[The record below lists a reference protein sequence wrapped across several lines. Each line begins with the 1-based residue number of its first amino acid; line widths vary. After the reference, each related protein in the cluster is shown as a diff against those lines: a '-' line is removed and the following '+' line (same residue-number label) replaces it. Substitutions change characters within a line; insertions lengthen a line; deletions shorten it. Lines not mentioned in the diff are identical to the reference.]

1 LRVFASWRLCVGVSL
16 TQLRC
21 GNAALGNPVF
31 SVVPNIITSTL
42 LAVESTGAFRAI
54 EYDLPETPVEWTVCL
69 GALALLLIFGVR
81 IYLRDTPELNRFWRY
96 SLLLLRLS
104 VLVGLIVIALNPQER
119 TQKLAY
125 RPSQVAVLVD
135 RSLSMKFPESQPDPE
150 DPAGGAAPSGDA
162 RSRSD
167 AVAELLGQSG
177 LLEELRRNHSVS
189 VYSFD
194 SSLNGPHVVL
204 RSQDPR
210 AMVKGATA
218 QTEAPAGGTSDG
230 EQKPDWVQIAD
241 PIGLETRLGES
252 LLELIRSTSGNSL
265 SGIVVI
271 TDGASNS
278 GIDAGKAI
286 EAAREL
292 KARVVTVG
300 VGSTRQPVN
309 IQIAS
314 IQAPSDVHVGDA
326 FEISAFVQAQG
337 LSGQNAVVELLG
349 RPEDSE
355 ADAGSLGTTEIVLAD
370 DGIPVRV
377 SFEQLENVA
386 GAWEYFVRVRPD
398 QKIVELSEGDNERR
412 KSITVVD
419 RKTRVLVIAGGPMR
433 DYRFVRNM
441 LYRHSAIQTDVWL
454 QTADA
459 AGAVS
464 QEANKVLTSFPES
477 KEALFDYDVIVGF
490 DPDWGRLNPEQID
503 LVREWVFAQAGGLV
517 VIAGDVYSSSV
528 ASDAKLAKIREL
540 YPVVLNRFAGDGG
553 GSRNQ
558 TQSWPFE
565 FTREGREAGFLQVTE
580 EQVSSAEV
588 WKEFQGVYS
597 AYPTSGAKAG
607 ATVYAYFSDP
617 RTQTASGLPVLLA
630 SQYYG
635 AGRVIYLGSPE
646 MWRMRAID
654 EVYYDRFWTKSIRE
668 AGQARLKRG
677 NNRGTLLLERNQ
689 FVLGQTVRVRAQ
701 LTDPQFDP
709 LVAESILAEVFD
721 PNGRPMIPPVRM
733 QRDTSRAGQF
743 VGSFRVSSPGVWRID
758 IPIPQAGDELSE
770 KIDVVLP
777 NLETDNARQNAQLLR
792 LIAEDTGGAYFP
804 LAEAA
809 AEVPQR
815 LPNRGEEFQID
826 QQLKTLWDR
835 EWLMWLLIGLL
846 SVEWLTRK
854 LLKLA

>member
-1 LRVFASWRLCVGVSL
+1 VTLFLSQSA
-16 TQLRC
+16 
-21 GNAALGNPVF
+21 
-31 SVVPNIITSTL
+31 L

-54 EYDLPETPVEWTVCL
+54 EYDLPESPVEWMVCL
-69 GALALLLIFGVR
+69 GVVSLLLILGVR
-81 IYLRDTPELNRFWRY
+81 VYLRDTAELNRFWRY
-96 SLLLLRLS
+96 FLLLLRLS
-104 VLVGLIVIALNPQER
+104 VLAGLVAVALNPQER

-125 RPSQVAVLVD
+125 RPSQVAVLID
-135 RSLSMKFPESQPDPE
+135 RSLSMKFPENQVGPNDSAEESE
-150 DPAGGAAPSGDA
+150 DASTADE
-162 RSRSD
+162 SRTRAD
-167 AVAELLGQSG
+167 AVAELLGKSG
-177 LLEELRRNHSVS
+177 MLEELRKNHAVS

-194 SSLNGPHVVL
+194 FALNGPHAAL
-204 RSQDPR
+204 RSQDAR
-210 AMVKGATA
+210 AVVKSAATS
-218 QTEAPAGGTSDG
+218 AGGDATSL
-230 EQKPDWVQIAD
+230 EETVDWNQIVD
-241 PIGLETRLGES
+241 PVGLETRLGES
-252 LLELIRSTSGNSL
+252 LLELIRSISGNSL

-278 GIDAGKAI
+278 GIDPDKAV
-286 EAAREL
+286 EAAKEL
-292 KARVVTVG
+292 KARLITVG

-314 IQAPSDVHVGDA
+314 VQAPSDVHVGDA

-337 LSGQNAVVELLG
+337 LAGQNAIVELLG
-349 RPEDSE
+349 RPENSE
-355 ADAGSLGTTEIVLAD
+355 GDASKLGTKEIVLAD
-370 DGIPVRV
+370 DGLPVRV

-386 GAWEYFVRVRPD
+386 GVWEYFVRVRSD

-412 KSITVVD
+412 KSISVVD

-433 DYRFVRNM
+433 DYQFVRNM

-464 QEANKVLTSFPES
+464 QEANKILTSFPES
-477 KEALFDYDVIVGF
+477 KEELFDYDVIVGF
-490 DPDWGRLNPEQID
+490 DPDWNRLSPEQVN
-503 LVREWVFAQAGGLV
+503 LVSEWVFAQAGGLV
-517 VIAGDVYSSSV
+517 VVAGDVYSASV
-528 ASDAKLAKIREL
+528 ASDARLEKIREL
-540 YPVVLNRFAGDGG
+540 YPVVLNRFVTDSAA
-553 GSRNQ
+553 SRAVI
-558 TQSWPFE
+558 QSWPFE
-565 FTREGREAGFLQVTE
+565 FTREGREAGFLQITD

-617 RTQTASGLPVLLA
+617 RTQSASGLPVLLA

-646 MWRMRAID
+646 MWRMRSID

-701 LTDPQFDP
+701 LTDPQFNP
-709 LVAESILAEVFD
+709 LVADSVLAEIFD
-721 PNGRPMIPPVRM
+721 PDGRPMFPPVRL
-733 QRDTSRAGQF
+733 QRDSNRAGQF

-758 IPIPQAGDELSE
+758 IPIPQSGDQLSE
-770 KIDVVLP
+770 KIDVILP

-792 LIAEDTGGAYFP
+792 LIAEDTGGTYFP
-804 LAEAA
+804 LDEAA
-809 AEVPQR
+809 AEVPKR
-815 LPNRGEEFQID
+815 LPDRGEEFQID

-835 EWLMWLLIGLL
+835 EWLMYLLIGLL

>member
-1 LRVFASWRLCVGVSL
+1 MTLFLSQSA
-16 TQLRC
+16 
-21 GNAALGNPVF
+21 
-31 SVVPNIITSTL
+31 L

-54 EYDLPETPVEWTVCL
+54 EYDLPESPVEWMVCL
-69 GALALLLIFGVR
+69 GVVSLLLILGVR
-81 IYLRDTPELNRFWRY
+81 VYLRDTAELNRFWRY
-96 SLLLLRLS
+96 FLLLLRLS
-104 VLVGLIVIALNPQER
+104 VLAGLVAVALNPQER

-125 RPSQVAVLVD
+125 RPSQVAVLID
-135 RSLSMKFPESQPDPE
+135 RSLSMKFPENQVGPNDSAEESE
-150 DPAGGAAPSGDA
+150 DASTADE
-162 RSRSD
+162 SRTRAD
-167 AVAELLGQSG
+167 AVAELLGKSG
-177 LLEELRRNHSVS
+177 MLEELRKNHAVS

-194 SSLNGPHVVL
+194 FALNGPHAAL
-204 RSQDPR
+204 RSQDAR
-210 AMVKGATA
+210 AVVKSAATS
-218 QTEAPAGGTSDG
+218 AGGDATSL
-230 EQKPDWVQIAD
+230 EETVDWNQIVD
-241 PIGLETRLGES
+241 PVGLETRLGES
-252 LLELIRSTSGNSL
+252 LLELIRSISGNSL

-278 GIDAGKAI
+278 GIDPDKAV
-286 EAAREL
+286 EAAKEL
-292 KARVVTVG
+292 KARLITVG

-314 IQAPSDVHVGDA
+314 VQAPSDVHVGDA

-337 LSGQNAVVELLG
+337 LAGQNAIVELLG
-349 RPEDSE
+349 RPENSE
-355 ADAGSLGTTEIVLAD
+355 GDASKLGTKEIVLAD
-370 DGIPVRV
+370 DGLPVRV

-386 GAWEYFVRVRPD
+386 GVWEYFVRVRSD

-412 KSITVVD
+412 KSISVVD

-433 DYRFVRNM
+433 DYQFVRNM

-464 QEANKVLTSFPES
+464 QEANKILTSFPES
-477 KEALFDYDVIVGF
+477 KEELFDYDVIVGF
-490 DPDWGRLNPEQID
+490 DPDWNRLSPEQVN
-503 LVREWVFAQAGGLV
+503 LVSEWVFAQAGGLV
-517 VIAGDVYSSSV
+517 VVAGDVYSASV
-528 ASDAKLAKIREL
+528 ASDARLEKIREL
-540 YPVVLNRFAGDGG
+540 YPVVLNRFVTDSAA
-553 GSRNQ
+553 SRAVI
-558 TQSWPFE
+558 QSWPFE
-565 FTREGREAGFLQVTE
+565 FTREGREAGFLQITD

-617 RTQTASGLPVLLA
+617 RTQSASGLPVLLA

-646 MWRMRAID
+646 MWRMRSID

-701 LTDPQFDP
+701 LTDPQFNP
-709 LVAESILAEVFD
+709 LVADSVLAEIFD
-721 PNGRPMIPPVRM
+721 PDGRPMFPPVRL
-733 QRDTSRAGQF
+733 QRDSNRAGQF

-758 IPIPQAGDELSE
+758 IPIPQSGDQLSE
-770 KIDVVLP
+770 KIDVILP

-792 LIAEDTGGAYFP
+792 LIAEDTGGTYFP
-804 LAEAA
+804 LDEAA
-809 AEVPQR
+809 AEVPKR
-815 LPNRGEEFQID
+815 LPDRGEEFQID

-835 EWLMWLLIGLL
+835 EWLMYLLIGLL

>member
-1 LRVFASWRLCVGVSL
+1 MDP
-16 TQLRC
+16 
-21 GNAALGNPVF
+21 ALSHLAV
-31 SVVPNIITSTL
+31 

-54 EYDLPETPVEWTVCL
+54 EFDLPETPLEWSVCL
-69 GALALLLIFGVR
+69 GGLALLLVFGVR
-81 IYLRDTPELNRFWRY
+81 IYLRDTSELNRFWRCF
-96 SLLLLRLS
+96 LLLLRLS
-104 VLVGLIVIALNPQER
+104 VLTGLILIALNPQER
-119 TQKLAY
+119 TQKMAY
-125 RPSQVAVLVD
+125 RPSQVAVLID
-135 RSLSMKFPESQPDPE
+135 RSLSMQFPQSQPMP
-150 DPAGGAAPSGDA
+150 GDSTGNNA
-162 RSRSD
+162 DGLPNADAQSRSE
-167 AVAELLGQSG
+167 AVADLLENSA
-177 LLEELRRNHSVS
+177 LLEELKKNHSVS

-210 AMVKGATA
+210 ARAQAGAVQSPT
-218 QTEAPAGGTSDG
+218 TVG
-230 EQKPDWVQIAD
+230 EKSTGVADADWNQIVD

-252 LLELIRSTSGNSL
+252 LLELIRSVSGNSL
-265 SGIVVI
+265 SGIVVV

-278 GIDAGKAI
+278 GIDPGKAI
-286 EAAREL
+286 EAAKES
-292 KARVVTVG
+292 KARIVTIG

-309 IQIAS
+309 LQIAS

-326 FEISAFVQAQG
+326 FEISAFIQSQG
-337 LSGQNAVVELLG
+337 LAGQNAIVELLG
-349 RPEDSE
+349 RPEESE
-355 ADAGSLGTTEIVLAD
+355 GEATTLGTKEIVLAD

-398 QKIVELSEGDNERR
+398 QKIVELSEADNERR
-412 KSITVVD
+412 KSISVVD

-464 QEANKVLTSFPES
+464 QEANKVLTSFPDT

-490 DPDWGRLNPEQID
+490 DPDWSRLDGEQLD
-503 LVREWVFAQAGGLV
+503 LVSEWVFSQAGGLV
-517 VIAGDVYSSSV
+517 VVAGDVHTVGV
-528 ASDAKLAKIREL
+528 AGDAKLEKIREL
-540 YPVVLNRFAGDGG
+540 YPVVLNRFVSDNDGP
-553 GSRNQ
+553 R
-558 TQSWPFE
+558 TVIQSWPFE
-565 FTREGREAGFLQVTE
+565 FTREGREAGFLQVTD
-580 EQVSSAEV
+580 EQVTSAEV
-588 WKEFQGVYS
+588 WEEFPGVYS
-597 AYPTSGAKAG
+597 AYPTTGAKAG

-617 RTQTASGLPVLLA
+617 RTQSASGLPILLA

-646 MWRMRAID
+646 MWRLRSND

-689 FVLGQTVRVRAQ
+689 YVLGQTVRLRAQ
-701 LTDPQFDP
+701 LTDPQFEP
-709 LVAESILAEVFD
+709 LITDAIGAEIFD
-721 PNGRPMIPPVRM
+721 PGGRPMIPPLQM
-733 QRDTSRAGQF
+733 QRDTSRVGQY
-743 VGSFRVSSPGVWRID
+743 VGSFRVSSPGVWRIAV
-758 IPIPQAGDELSE
+758 PIPQSRDELSE

-792 LIAEDTGGAYFP
+792 LMAEDTGGAYFSIS
-804 LAEAA
+804 EAA
-809 AEVPQR
+809 TEVPKR
-815 LPNRGEEFQID
+815 LPNMGEEFQID

-835 EWLMWLLIGLL
+835 EWLMLLLIGLL
-846 SVEWLTRK
+846 SIEWLTRK

>member
-1 LRVFASWRLCVGVSL
+1 VTLTL
-16 TQLRC
+16 TQS
-21 GNAALGNPVF
+21 A
-31 SVVPNIITSTL
+31 L

-54 EYDLPETPVEWTVCL
+54 EYDLPETPVEWMVCL
-69 GALALLLIFGVR
+69 GVLSLLLIFGVR
-81 IYLRDTPELNRFWRY
+81 LYLRDTAELSRFWRY
-96 SLLLLRLS
+96 FLMLLRIS
-104 VLVGLIVIALNPQER
+104 VLAGLVVIALNPQER

-125 RPSQVAVLVD
+125 RPSQVAVVID
-135 RSLSMKFPESQPDPE
+135 RSLSMKFPETQAGPD
-150 DPAGGAAPSGDA
+150 DPSATDS
-162 RSRSD
+162 RSRSE

-177 LLEELRRNHSVS
+177 LIEELRKNHAVS

-194 SSLNGPHVVL
+194 SALNGPHVAL
-204 RSQDPR
+204 RSKDPR
-210 AMVKGATA
+210 AAVKSAIDQA
-218 QTEAPAGGTSDG
+218 SPDG
-230 EQKPDWVQIAD
+230 EASDSEENVDWNQIVD

-252 LLELIRSTSGNSL
+252 LLELIRSTSGNTL
-265 SGIVVI
+265 SGIVVA

-278 GIDAGKAI
+278 GIDPGKAI
-286 EAAREL
+286 EAAKEL
-292 KARVVTVG
+292 KARLVTVG

-337 LSGQNAVVELLG
+337 LAGQNAKVELLG

-355 ADAGSLGTTEIVLAD
+355 GDANTLGSKDIVLAD

-386 GAWEYFVRVRPD
+386 GAWEYFVRVRSD

-412 KSITVVD
+412 KSISVVD

-433 DYRFVRNM
+433 DYQFVRNM

-464 QEANKVLTSFPES
+464 QEANKILTSFPAS
-477 KEALFDYDVIVGF
+477 KEELFDYDVIVGF
-490 DPDWGRLNPEQID
+490 DPDWNRLSPEQIN
-503 LVREWVFAQAGGLV
+503 LVSEWVFSQAGGLV
-517 VIAGDVYSSSV
+517 AIAGDVYSSSV
-528 ASDAKLAKIREL
+528 ASDAKLEKIREL
-540 YPVVLNRFAGDGG
+540 YPVVLNRFVSDIG
-553 GSRNQ
+553 GSRAVI
-558 TQSWPFE
+558 QSWPFE
-565 FTREGREAGFLQVTE
+565 FTREGREAGFLQITE

-617 RTQTASGLPVLLA
+617 RTQSASGLPVLLA

-635 AGRVIYLGSPE
+635 SGRVIYLGSPE

-709 LVAESILAEVFD
+709 LESESVLAEVFD
-721 PNGRPMIPPVRM
+721 PDGRPMIPPVRM
-733 QRDTSRAGQF
+733 QRDSNRSGQF

-758 IPIPQAGDELSE
+758 VPIPQSGDQLSE

-804 LAEAA
+804 LSEAA
-809 AEVPQR
+809 TEVPKR

-835 EWLMWLLIGLL
+835 EWLMFLLIGLL
-846 SVEWLTRK
+846 SIEWLTRK

>member
-1 LRVFASWRLCVGVSL
+1 M
-16 TQLRC
+16 
-21 GNAALGNPVF
+21 ALLLSQF
-31 SVVPNIITSTL
+31 TL

-54 EYDLPETPVEWTVCL
+54 EYDLPETPVEWMVCL
-69 GALALLLIFGVR
+69 GVFSLLLILGVR
-81 IYLRDTPELNRFWRY
+81 VYLRDTAELNRFWRY
-96 SLLLLRLS
+96 FLLLLRLS
-104 VLVGLIVIALNPQER
+104 VLAGLVAVALNPQER

-135 RSLSMKFPESQPDPE
+135 RSLSMKFPENQV
-150 DPAGGAAPSGDA
+150 GPSDSAVESGSASSTADA
-162 RSRSD
+162 RSRAD
-167 AVAELLGQSG
+167 AVAELLGKSG
-177 LLEELRRNHSVS
+177 MLEELRKNHAVS
-189 VYSFD
+189 IYSFD
-194 SSLNGPHVVL
+194 SALNGPHAAL

-210 AMVKGATA
+210 AIVKSAS
-218 QTEAPAGGTSDG
+218 APSAGGESTSVK
-230 EQKPDWVQIAD
+230 ETIDWGQIVE

-252 LLELIRSTSGNSL
+252 LLELIRSISGNSL
-265 SGIVVI
+265 SGIVVV

-278 GIDAGKAI
+278 GIDPGKAI
-286 EAAREL
+286 EAAKEL
-292 KARVVTVG
+292 KARLIAVG

-314 IQAPSDVHVGDA
+314 VQAPSDVHVGDA

-337 LSGQNAVVELLG
+337 LAGQNAIVELLG
-349 RPEDSE
+349 RPEESE
-355 ADAGSLGTTEIVLAD
+355 ADASKLGTKEIILAD
-370 DGIPVRV
+370 DGLPVRV

-386 GAWEYFVRVRPD
+386 GTWEYFIRVRSD
-398 QKIVELSEGDNERR
+398 QKIIELSEGDNERR
-412 KSITVVD
+412 KSISVVD
-419 RKTRVLVIAGGPMR
+419 RKTRVLVVAGGPMR
-433 DYRFVRNM
+433 DYQFVRNM

-464 QEANKVLTSFPES
+464 QEANKILTSFPES
-477 KEALFDYDVIVGF
+477 KEELFDYDVIVGF
-490 DPDWGRLNPEQID
+490 DPDWNRLSPEQIN
-503 LVREWVFAQAGGLV
+503 LVSEWVFAQAGGLV
-517 VIAGDVYSSSV
+517 VVAGDVYSASV
-528 ASDAKLAKIREL
+528 ASDAKLEKIREL
-540 YPVVLNRFAGDGG
+540 YPIVLNRFVSDSG
-553 GSRNQ
+553 GSR
-558 TQSWPFE
+558 TVIQSWPFE
-565 FTREGREAGFLQVTE
+565 FTREGREAGFLQITD

-617 RTQTASGLPVLLA
+617 RTQSASGLPVLLA

-646 MWRMRAID
+646 MWRMRSID

-677 NNRGTLLLERNQ
+677 NNRGALLLERNQ

-709 LVAESILAEVFD
+709 LVAESVLAEIFD
-721 PNGRPMIPPVRM
+721 PNGRPMIPPVRL
-733 QRDTSRAGQF
+733 QRDSNRTGQF

-758 IPIPQAGDELSE
+758 VPIPQSGDQLSE

-804 LAEAA
+804 LSEAA
-809 AEVPQR
+809 TEVPKR

-835 EWLMWLLIGLL
+835 QWLMYLLIGLL

>member
-1 LRVFASWRLCVGVSL
+1 MTLFHSQSA
-16 TQLRC
+16 
-21 GNAALGNPVF
+21 
-31 SVVPNIITSTL
+31 L

-54 EYDLPETPVEWTVCL
+54 EYDLPESPGEWMVCL
-69 GALALLLIFGVR
+69 GVASLLLILGVR
-81 IYLRDTPELNRFWRY
+81 VYLRDTAELNRFWRY
-96 SLLLLRLS
+96 FLLLLRLS
-104 VLVGLIVIALNPQER
+104 VLAGLVAVALNPQER

-125 RPSQVAVLVD
+125 RPSQVAVLID
-135 RSLSMKFPESQPDPE
+135 RSLSMKFPENQVGPNDSAE
-150 DPAGGAAPSGDA
+150 ESEGASTADN
-162 RSRSD
+162 SRTRAD
-167 AVAELLGQSG
+167 AVAELLGKSG
-177 LLEELRRNHSVS
+177 MLEELRKNHAVS

-194 SSLNGPHVVL
+194 SALNGPHAAL
-204 RSQDPR
+204 RSQDAR
-210 AMVKGATA
+210 AVVKSAATSAGGGATSLEE
-218 QTEAPAGGTSDG
+218 TV
-230 EQKPDWVQIAD
+230 DWNQIVD
-241 PIGLETRLGES
+241 PVGLETRLGES
-252 LLELIRSTSGNSL
+252 LLELIRSISGNSL

-278 GIDAGKAI
+278 GIDPDKAV
-286 EAAREL
+286 EAAKEL
-292 KARVVTVG
+292 KARLITVG

-314 IQAPSDVHVGDA
+314 VQAPSDVHVGDA

-337 LSGQNAVVELLG
+337 LAGQNAIVELLG
-349 RPEDSE
+349 RPENSE
-355 ADAGSLGTTEIVLAD
+355 GDASKLGTKEIVLAD
-370 DGIPVRV
+370 DGLPVRV

-386 GAWEYFVRVRPD
+386 GVWEYFVRVRSD

-412 KSITVVD
+412 KSISVVD

-433 DYRFVRNM
+433 DYQFVRNM

-464 QEANKVLTSFPES
+464 QEANKILTSFPES
-477 KEALFDYDVIVGF
+477 KEELFDYDVIVGF
-490 DPDWGRLNPEQID
+490 DPDWNRLSPEQIN
-503 LVREWVFAQAGGLV
+503 LVSEWVFAQAGGLV
-517 VIAGDVYSSSV
+517 VVAGDVYSASV
-528 ASDAKLAKIREL
+528 ASDARLEKIREL
-540 YPVVLNRFAGDGG
+540 YPVVLNRFVTDSAA
-553 GSRNQ
+553 SRAVI
-558 TQSWPFE
+558 QSWPFE
-565 FTREGREAGFLQVTE
+565 FTREGREAGFLQITD

-617 RTQTASGLPVLLA
+617 RTQSASGLPVLLA

-646 MWRMRAID
+646 MWRMRSID

-701 LTDPQFDP
+701 LTDPQFNP
-709 LVAESILAEVFD
+709 LVADSVLAEIFD
-721 PNGRPMIPPVRM
+721 PDGRPMIPPVRL
-733 QRDTSRAGQF
+733 QRDSNRAGQF

-758 IPIPQAGDELSE
+758 IPIPQSGDQLSE
-770 KIDVVLP
+770 KIDVILP

-792 LIAEDTGGAYFP
+792 LIAEDTGGTYFP
-804 LAEAA
+804 LDEAA
-809 AEVPQR
+809 AEVPKR
-815 LPNRGEEFQID
+815 LPDRGEEFQID

-835 EWLMWLLIGLL
+835 EWLMYLLIGLL

>member
-1 LRVFASWRLCVGVSL
+1 MTLFHSQSA
-16 TQLRC
+16 
-21 GNAALGNPVF
+21 
-31 SVVPNIITSTL
+31 L

-54 EYDLPETPVEWTVCL
+54 EYDLPESPGEWMVCL
-69 GALALLLIFGVR
+69 GVVSLLLILGVR
-81 IYLRDTPELNRFWRY
+81 VYLRDTAELNRFWRY
-96 SLLLLRLS
+96 FLLLLRLS
-104 VLVGLIVIALNPQER
+104 VLAGLVAVALNPQER

-125 RPSQVAVLVD
+125 RPSQVAVLID
-135 RSLSMKFPESQPDPE
+135 RSLSMKFPENQVGPNDSAE
-150 DPAGGAAPSGDA
+150 ESEGASTADN
-162 RSRSD
+162 SRTRAD
-167 AVAELLGQSG
+167 AVAELLGKSG
-177 LLEELRRNHSVS
+177 MLEELRKNHAVS

-194 SSLNGPHVVL
+194 SALNGPHAAL
-204 RSQDPR
+204 RSQDAR
-210 AMVKGATA
+210 AVVKSAATSAGGGATSLEE
-218 QTEAPAGGTSDG
+218 TV
-230 EQKPDWVQIAD
+230 DWNQIVD
-241 PIGLETRLGES
+241 PVGLETRLGES
-252 LLELIRSTSGNSL
+252 LLELIRSISGNSL

-278 GIDAGKAI
+278 GIDPDKAV
-286 EAAREL
+286 EAAKEL
-292 KARVVTVG
+292 KARLITVG

-314 IQAPSDVHVGDA
+314 VQAPSDVHVGDA

-337 LSGQNAVVELLG
+337 LAGQNAIVELLG
-349 RPEDSE
+349 RPENSE
-355 ADAGSLGTTEIVLAD
+355 GDASKLGTKEIVLAD
-370 DGIPVRV
+370 DGLPVRV

-386 GAWEYFVRVRPD
+386 GVWEYFVRVRSD

-412 KSITVVD
+412 KSISVVD

-433 DYRFVRNM
+433 DYQFVRNM

-464 QEANKVLTSFPES
+464 QEANKILTSFPES
-477 KEALFDYDVIVGF
+477 KEELFDYDVIVGF
-490 DPDWGRLNPEQID
+490 DPDWNRLSPEQIN
-503 LVREWVFAQAGGLV
+503 LVSEWVFAQAGGLV
-517 VIAGDVYSSSV
+517 VVAGDVYSASV
-528 ASDAKLAKIREL
+528 ASDARLEKIREL
-540 YPVVLNRFAGDGG
+540 YPVVLNRFVTDSAA
-553 GSRNQ
+553 SRAVI
-558 TQSWPFE
+558 QSWPFE
-565 FTREGREAGFLQVTE
+565 FTREGREAGFLQITD

-617 RTQTASGLPVLLA
+617 RTQSASGLPVLLA

-646 MWRMRAID
+646 MWRMRSID

-701 LTDPQFDP
+701 LTDPQFNP
-709 LVAESILAEVFD
+709 LVADSVLAEIFD
-721 PNGRPMIPPVRM
+721 PDGRPMIPPVRL
-733 QRDTSRAGQF
+733 QRDSNRAGQF

-758 IPIPQAGDELSE
+758 IPIPQSGDQLSE
-770 KIDVVLP
+770 KIDVILP

-792 LIAEDTGGAYFP
+792 LIAEDTGGTYFP
-804 LAEAA
+804 LDEAA
-809 AEVPQR
+809 AEVPKR
-815 LPNRGEEFQID
+815 LPDRGEEFQID

-835 EWLMWLLIGLL
+835 EWLMYLLIGLL

>member
-1 LRVFASWRLCVGVSL
+1 MTETL
-16 TQLRC
+16 TQF
-21 GNAALGNPVF
+21 AF
-31 SVVPNIITSTL
+31 
-42 LAVESTGAFRAI
+42 LAVDSTGAFRAI
-54 EYDLPETPVEWTVCL
+54 EYDLPETPFEWTVCL
-69 GALALLLIFGVR
+69 GGLALILVFGIRILLQ
-81 IYLRDTPELNRFWRY
+81 DTAELNRFWRY
-96 SLLLLRLS
+96 FLMLLRMSALG
-104 VLVGLIVIALNPQER
+104 GLIVVALNPQER

-125 RPSQVAVLVD
+125 RPSQVAILID
-135 RSLSMKFPESQPDPE
+135 RSLSMKFPEHQADPNTSKS
-150 DPAGGAAPSGDA
+150 DAPSTSSSDNS
-162 RSRSD
+162 RSRSA
-167 AVAELLGQSG
+167 AVAELLGDSG
-177 LLEELRRNHSVS
+177 LLDELRKNHAVS
-189 VYSFD
+189 IYSFD
-194 SSLNGPHVVL
+194 SALNGPHAAL
-204 RSQDPR
+204 RSQDLR
-210 AMVKGATA
+210 AVAKKALAGTDNASA
-218 QTEAPAGGTSDG
+218 LADTEA
-230 EQKPDWVQIAD
+230 QFDWDQIVD
-241 PIGLETRLGES
+241 PTGLETRLGES
-252 LLELIRSTSGNSL
+252 LLELIRSISGTSL

-278 GIDAGKAI
+278 GIDPTKAI
-286 EAAREL
+286 DTAKDQ
-292 KARVVTVG
+292 KARIVTVG
-300 VGSTRQPVN
+300 VGSRRQPVN

-326 FEISAFVQAQG
+326 FEIAAFVQAQG
-337 LSGQNAVVELLG
+337 LAGQGVKVELLG

-355 ADAGSLGTTEIVLAD
+355 GDAKPLDTKDIVLAD
-370 DGIPVRV
+370 DGLPVRV

-386 GAWEYFVRVRPD
+386 SAWEYFVRVRSD
-398 QKIVELSEGDNERR
+398 QQIVELSDDDNERR
-412 KSITVVD
+412 KSISVVD
-419 RKTRVLVIAGGPMR
+419 RKTRVLVVAGGPMR
-433 DYRFVRNM
+433 DYQFVRNM

-464 QEANKVLTSFPES
+464 QEANKILTSFPES
-477 KEALFDYDVIVGF
+477 KDELFEYDVIVGF
-490 DPDWGRLNPEQID
+490 DPDWNRLSPQQLE
-503 LVREWVFAQAGGLV
+503 LVSEWVFAQAGGLV
-517 VIAGDVYSSSV
+517 VVAGDVYSSSV
-528 ASDAKLAKIREL
+528 ASDAKLEKMREL
-540 YPVVLNRFAGDGG
+540 YPVVLNRFVNATGRGPQ
-553 GSRNQ
+553 SVI
-558 TQSWPFE
+558 QSWPFE
-565 FTREGREAGFLQVTE
+565 FTREGKEAGFLQVTD

-617 RTQTASGLPVLLA
+617 RTQSASGLPVLLA

-709 LVAESILAEVFD
+709 LMAESVIAEVFD
-721 PNGRPMIPPVRM
+721 PNGRPMIPQVRM
-733 QRDTSRAGQF
+733 QRDTNRAGQF

-758 IPIPQAGDELSE
+758 VPIPQSGDQLSE

-792 LIAEDTGGAYFP
+792 RIAEDTGGAYFS

-809 AEVPQR
+809 DNVPKR

-826 QQLKTLWDR
+826 QQLRTLWDR
-835 EWLMWLLIGLL
+835 EWLMYLLIGLL
-846 SVEWLTRK
+846 SIEWLTRK

>member
-1 LRVFASWRLCVGVSL
+1 MALFLSQFAL
-16 TQLRC
+16 
-21 GNAALGNPVF
+21 F
-31 SVVPNIITSTL
+31 
-42 LAVESTGAFRAI
+42 AVESTGAFRAV
-54 EYDLPETPVEWTVCL
+54 EYDLPESPGEWMVCL
-69 GALALLLIFGVR
+69 GVFSLLLILGVR
-81 IYLRDTPELNRFWRY
+81 VYLRDTAELNRFWRY
-96 SLLLLRLS
+96 FLLLLRLS
-104 VLVGLIVIALNPQER
+104 VLAGLVAVALNPQER

-125 RPSQVAVLVD
+125 RPSQVAVLID
-135 RSLSMKFPESQPDPE
+135 RSLSMKFPENQVGPNDSTEESENASSTD
-150 DPAGGAAPSGDA
+150 DTRTRA
-162 RSRSD
+162 D
-167 AVAELLGQSG
+167 AVAVLLGNSG
-177 LLEELRRNHSVS
+177 MLEELRKSHAVS

-194 SSLNGPHVVL
+194 SALNGPHAAL

-210 AMVKGATA
+210 AVVKSTAASASGDAT
-218 QTEAPAGGTSDG
+218 S
-230 EQKPDWVQIAD
+230 PDETVNWNQIVD
-241 PIGLETRLGES
+241 PVGLETRLGES
-252 LLELIRSTSGNSL
+252 LLELIRSISGNSL

-278 GIDAGKAI
+278 GIDPDKAV
-286 EAAREL
+286 EAAKEL
-292 KARVVTVG
+292 KARLITVG
-300 VGSTRQPVN
+300 VGRTRQPVN

-314 IQAPSDVHVGDA
+314 VQAPSDVHVGDA

-337 LSGQNAVVELLG
+337 LAGQNAIVELLG
-349 RPEDSE
+349 RPENSE
-355 ADAGSLGTTEIVLAD
+355 GDAKSLGTKDIVLAD
-370 DGIPVRV
+370 DGLPVRV

-386 GAWEYFVRVRPD
+386 GAWEYFVRVRSD

-412 KSITVVD
+412 KSISVVD

-433 DYRFVRNM
+433 DYQFVRNM

-464 QEANKVLTSFPES
+464 QEANKILTSFPES
-477 KEALFDYDVIVGF
+477 KEELFDYDVIVGF
-490 DPDWGRLNPEQID
+490 DPDWNRLSPEQIN
-503 LVREWVFAQAGGLV
+503 LVSEWVFAQAGGLV
-517 VIAGDVYSSSV
+517 VVAGDVYSASV
-528 ASDAKLAKIREL
+528 ASDARLEKIREL
-540 YPVVLNRFAGDGG
+540 YPVVLNRFVGDSA
-553 GSRNQ
+553 GSR
-558 TQSWPFE
+558 TVIQSWPFE
-565 FTREGREAGFLQVTE
+565 FTREGREAGFLQITD

-617 RTQTASGLPVLLA
+617 RTQSASGLPVLLA

-646 MWRMRAID
+646 MWRMRSID

-709 LVAESILAEVFD
+709 LVADSVLAEIFD
-721 PNGRPMIPPVRM
+721 PDGRPMIPPVRL
-733 QRDTSRAGQF
+733 QRDSNRAGQF

-758 IPIPQAGDELSE
+758 IPIPQSGDQLSE
-770 KIDVVLP
+770 KIDVILP

-804 LAEAA
+804 LDEAA
-809 AEVPQR
+809 AEVPKR

-835 EWLMWLLIGLL
+835 EWLMYLLIGLL

>member
-1 LRVFASWRLCVGVSL
+1 V
-16 TQLRC
+16 
-21 GNAALGNPVF
+21 ALFLSQF
-31 SVVPNIITSTL
+31 SL

-54 EYDLPETPVEWTVCL
+54 EYDLPETPVEWMVCL
-69 GALALLLIFGVR
+69 GALTLLLIFGVR
-81 IYLRDTPELNRFWRY
+81 IYLRDTAELNRFWRY
-96 SLLLLRLS
+96 FLLFLRLT
-104 VLVGLIVIALNPQER
+104 VLSALVVVALNPQER

-125 RPSQVAVLVD
+125 RPSQVAVLID
-135 RSLSMKFPESQPDPE
+135 RSLSMKFPETQAGPE
-150 DPAGGAAPSGDA
+150 DPSAADS
-162 RSRSD
+162 RSRSE
-167 AVAELLGQSG
+167 AVAVLLGQSG
-177 LLEELRRNHSVS
+177 LLEELRKNHAVS

-194 SSLNGPHVVL
+194 SALNGPHVAL

-210 AMVKGATA
+210 AIVKSAVAQATA
-218 QTEAPAGGTSDG
+218 NQASDP
-230 EQKPDWVQIAD
+230 EETLDWNQVVD

-252 LLELIRSTSGNSL
+252 LLELIRAISGNSL
-265 SGIVVI
+265 SGIVVV

-278 GIDAGKAI
+278 GIDPGKAI

-292 KARVVTVG
+292 KARLVTVG

-326 FEISAFVQAQG
+326 FEISAFIQAQG
-337 LSGQNAVVELLG
+337 LAGQNAKVELLG
-349 RPEDSE
+349 RPEDSDG
-355 ADAGSLGTTEIVLAD
+355 DANKLGSRDIVLAD
-370 DGIPVRV
+370 DGLPVRV

-386 GAWEYFVRVRPD
+386 GEWEYFVRVRSD

-412 KSITVVD
+412 KSISVVD

-433 DYRFVRNM
+433 DYQFVRNM

-464 QEANKVLTSFPES
+464 QEANKILTSFPAS
-477 KEALFDYDVIVGF
+477 KEELFDYDVIVGF
-490 DPDWGRLNPEQID
+490 DPDWNRLTPDQIN
-503 LVREWVFAQAGGLV
+503 LVSEWVFSQAGGLV

-528 ASDAKLAKIREL
+528 ASDAKLEKIREL
-540 YPVVLNRFAGDGG
+540 YPVVLNRFATDI
-553 GSRNQ
+553 GSTR
-558 TQSWPFE
+558 TVVQSWPFE
-565 FTREGREAGFLQVTE
+565 FTREGKEAGFLQITE

-617 RTQTASGLPVLLA
+617 RTQSASGLPVLLA

-701 LTDPQFDP
+701 ITDPQFDP
-709 LVAESILAEVFD
+709 LVAESVFAEVFD

-733 QRDTSRAGQF
+733 QRDSNRAGQF

-758 IPIPQAGDELSE
+758 VPIPQSGDQLSE

-809 AEVPQR
+809 AEVPKR

-835 EWLMWLLIGLL
+835 EWLMFLLVGLL
-846 SVEWLTRK
+846 SIEWLTRK

>member
-1 LRVFASWRLCVGVSL
+1 MAVTL
-16 TQLRC
+16 TQS
-21 GNAALGNPVF
+21 A
-31 SVVPNIITSTL
+31 L
-42 LAVESTGAFRAI
+42 LAIESTGAFRAI
-54 EYDLPETPVEWTVCL
+54 EYDLPETPVEWMVCL
-69 GALALLLIFGVR
+69 GVLSLLVILGVR
-81 IYLRDTPELNRFWRY
+81 IYLRDTAELHRFWRY
-96 SLLLLRLS
+96 FLLLLRLS
-104 VLVGLIVIALNPQER
+104 VLAGLVAVALNPQER

-125 RPSQVAVLVD
+125 RPSQVAVLID
-135 RSLSMKFPESQPDPE
+135 RSLSMKFPENQVGPNDSAE
-150 DPAGGAAPSGDA
+150 ESGSASSSDAA
-162 RSRSD
+162 RSRAD
-167 AVAELLGQSG
+167 AIAELLGQSG
-177 LLEELRRNHSVS
+177 MLEELRKNHSVS

-194 SSLNGPHVVL
+194 SALNGPHAAL
-204 RSQDPR
+204 RSEDPR
-210 AMVKGATA
+210 AIVKSAATPSA
-218 QTEAPAGGTSDG
+218 RGEATSA
-230 EQKPDWVQIAD
+230 EETIDWNQIVD

-265 SGIVVI
+265 SGIVVV

-278 GIDAGKAI
+278 GIDPGKAI
-286 EAAREL
+286 EAAKEL
-292 KARVVTVG
+292 KARLITVG

-314 IQAPSDVHVGDA
+314 VQAPSDVHVGDA

-337 LSGQNAVVELLG
+337 LAGQNAIVELLG
-349 RPEDSE
+349 RPEESE
-355 ADAGSLGTTEIVLAD
+355 ADASKLGTKEIVLAD
-370 DGIPVRV
+370 DGLPVRV

-386 GAWEYFVRVRPD
+386 GAWEYFIKVRSG

-412 KSITVVD
+412 KSISVVD

-433 DYRFVRNM
+433 DYQFVRNM

-464 QEANKVLTSFPES
+464 QEANKILTSFPGS
-477 KEALFDYDVIVGF
+477 KEELFDYDVIVGF
-490 DPDWGRLNPEQID
+490 DPDWNRLSPEQIN
-503 LVREWVFAQAGGLV
+503 LVSEWVFAQAGGLV
-517 VIAGDVYSSSV
+517 VVAGDVYSASV
-528 ASDAKLAKIREL
+528 ASDAKLEKIREL
-540 YPVVLNRFAGDGG
+540 YPVVLNRFVSDAG
-553 GSRNQ
+553 GSR
-558 TQSWPFE
+558 TVIQSWPFE
-565 FTREGREAGFLQVTE
+565 FTREGKEAGFLQITE

-597 AYPTSGAKAG
+597 GYPTSGAKAG

-617 RTQTASGLPVLLA
+617 RTQSASGLPVLLA

-646 MWRMRAID
+646 MWRMRSID

-709 LVAESILAEVFD
+709 LIAESVLAEVFD
-721 PNGRPMIPPVRM
+721 PNGRPMIPPVRL
-733 QRDTSRAGQF
+733 QRDSNRAGQF

-758 IPIPQAGDELSE
+758 VPIPQSGDQLSE

-792 LIAEDTGGAYFP
+792 LIAEDTGGAYF
-804 LAEAA
+804 LLNEAA
-809 AEVPQR
+809 AEVPKR

-835 EWLMWLLIGLL
+835 EWLMYLLIGLL
-846 SVEWLTRK
+846 SIEWLTRK

>member
-1 LRVFASWRLCVGVSL
+1 V
-16 TQLRC
+16 
-21 GNAALGNPVF
+21 P
-31 SVVPNIITSTL
+31 SVVLPIANSLL
-42 LAVESTGAFRAI
+42 LAADSTGAFRAI
-54 EYDLPETPVEWTVCL
+54 EYDLPETPFEWTVCL
-69 GALALLLIFGVR
+69 GVLALMLIFGVR
-81 IYLRDTPELNRFWRY
+81 ILLRDTAELNRFWRY
-96 SLLLLRLS
+96 FLMTLRIS
-104 VLVGLIVIALNPQER
+104 ALVGLIVVALNPQER

-135 RSLSMKFPESQPDPE
+135 RSLSMKFPETQ
-150 DPAGGAAPSGDA
+150 AGPNDSESDATDNSNSDDSRTRSG
-162 RSRSD
+162 
-167 AVAELLGQSG
+167 AVAELLGDSG
-177 LLEELRRNHSVS
+177 LLDELRKNHSVS

-194 SSLNGPHVVL
+194 SALNGPHAAF

-210 AMVKGATA
+210 ATAKTALAGAASASDPSDAEA
-218 QTEAPAGGTSDG
+218 QFDW
-230 EQKPDWVQIAD
+230 EQIVD
-241 PIGLETRLGES
+241 PTGLETRLGES
-252 LLELIRSTSGNSL
+252 LLELIRSTSGTSL
-265 SGIVVI
+265 SGIIVI

-278 GIDAGKAI
+278 GIDPAKAI
-286 EAAREL
+286 EAAKEL

-300 VGSTRQPVN
+300 VGSRRQPVN
-309 IQIAS
+309 LQIAS

-337 LSGQNAVVELLG
+337 LAGKGAKVELLG

-355 ADAGSLGTTEIVLAD
+355 GDAKSLGTKDIVLSD
-370 DGIPVRV
+370 DGLPVRV

-386 GAWEYFVRVRPD
+386 GEWEYFVRVRSD
-398 QKIVELSEGDNERR
+398 QQIVELSEGDNERR
-412 KSITVVD
+412 KSISVVD
-419 RKTRVLVIAGGPMR
+419 RKTRVLMIAGGPMR
-433 DYRFVRNM
+433 DYQFVRNM

-464 QEANKVLTSFPES
+464 QEANRILTSFPES
-477 KEALFDYDVIVGF
+477 KYELFDYDVIVGF
-490 DPDWGRLNPEQID
+490 DPDWNRLTPEQLG
-503 LVREWVFAQAGGLV
+503 LVSEWVFAQAGGLV
-517 VIAGDVYSSSV
+517 VVAGDVYSSSL
-528 ASDAKLAKIREL
+528 ASDASLEKIREL
-540 YPVVLNRFAGDGG
+540 YPVVLNRFVNAN
-553 GSRNQ
+553 SSSQ
-558 TQSWPFE
+558 TVIQSWPFE
-565 FTREGREAGFLQVTE
+565 FTREGKEAGFLQITE

-617 RTQTASGLPVLLA
+617 RTQSASGLPVLLA

-646 MWRMRAID
+646 MWRMRSID

-701 LTDPQFDP
+701 LTDPQFNP
-709 LVAESILAEVFD
+709 LTAESVLAEVFD
-721 PNGRPMIPPVRM
+721 PDGRPMTPPVRM
-733 QRDTSRAGQF
+733 QRDANRAGQF

-758 IPIPQAGDELSE
+758 VPIPQSGNQLSE

-792 LIAEDTGGAYFP
+792 RIAEDTGGAYFP
-804 LAEAA
+804 LSEAA
-809 AEVPQR
+809 TEVPKR

-835 EWLMWLLIGLL
+835 EWLMYLLIGLL
-846 SVEWLTRK
+846 SIEWLTRK

>member
-1 LRVFASWRLCVGVSL
+1 M
-16 TQLRC
+16 
-21 GNAALGNPVF
+21 ALHL
-31 SVVPNIITSTL
+31 SQSAL

-54 EYDLPETPVEWTVCL
+54 EYDLPESPVEWMVCL
-69 GALALLLIFGVR
+69 GVLSLLLILGVR
-81 IYLRDTPELNRFWRY
+81 VYLRDTAELNRFWRY
-96 SLLLLRLS
+96 FLLLLRLS
-104 VLVGLIVIALNPQER
+104 VLAGLVAVALNPQER

-125 RPSQVAVLVD
+125 RPSQVAVLID
-135 RSLSMKFPESQPDPE
+135 RSLSMKFPENQVGPNDSAE
-150 DPAGGAAPSGDA
+150 ESGNAPSTDAA
-162 RSRSD
+162 RSRAD
-167 AVAELLGQSG
+167 AIAELLGQSG
-177 LLEELRRNHSVS
+177 MLEELRKNHSVS

-194 SSLNGPHVVL
+194 SALNGPHAAL

-210 AMVKGATA
+210 AIVKSATDFSA
-218 QTEAPAGGTSDG
+218 DG
-230 EQKPDWVQIAD
+230 EATP
-241 PIGLETRLGES
+241 LEETV
-252 LLELIRSTSGNSL
+252 ELIRSISGNSL
-265 SGIVVI
+265 SGIVVV

-278 GIDAGKAI
+278 GIDPGKAV
-286 EAAREL
+286 EAAKEL
-292 KARVVTVG
+292 KARLITVG

-314 IQAPSDVHVGDA
+314 VQAPSDVHVGDA

-337 LSGQNAVVELLG
+337 LAGQNAIVELLG

-355 ADAGSLGTTEIVLAD
+355 GDASKLGTKEIVLAD
-370 DGIPVRV
+370 DGLPVRV

-386 GAWEYFVRVRPD
+386 GAWEYFIRVRSD

-412 KSITVVD
+412 KSISVVD
-419 RKTRVLVIAGGPMR
+419 RKTRVLVVAGGPMR
-433 DYRFVRNM
+433 DYQFVRNM

-464 QEANKVLTSFPES
+464 QEANKILTSFPES
-477 KEALFDYDVIVGF
+477 KEELFDYDVIVGF
-490 DPDWGRLNPEQID
+490 DPDWNRLSPEQIN
-503 LVREWVFAQAGGLV
+503 LVSEWVFAQAGGLV
-517 VIAGDVYSSSV
+517 VVAGDVYSASV
-528 ASDAKLAKIREL
+528 ASDAKLEKIREL
-540 YPVVLNRFAGDGG
+540 YPVVLNRFVGDAG
-553 GSRNQ
+553 GSR
-558 TQSWPFE
+558 TVIQSWPFE
-565 FTREGREAGFLQVTE
+565 FTREGKEAGFLQITE

-617 RTQTASGLPVLLA
+617 RTQSASGLPVLLA

-646 MWRMRAID
+646 MWRMRSID

-709 LVAESILAEVFD
+709 LAADSVLAEIFD
-721 PNGRPMIPPVRM
+721 PAGRPMIPPVRL
-733 QRDTSRAGQF
+733 QRDSNRTGQF

-758 IPIPQAGDELSE
+758 VPIPQSGDQLSE

-804 LAEAA
+804 LSDAA
-809 AEVPQR
+809 AEVSKR

-835 EWLMWLLIGLL
+835 EWLMFLLIGLL

>member
-1 LRVFASWRLCVGVSL
+1 M
-16 TQLRC
+16 
-21 GNAALGNPVF
+21 ALLLSQF
-31 SVVPNIITSTL
+31 TL

-54 EYDLPETPVEWTVCL
+54 EYDLPESPVEWMVCL
-69 GALALLLIFGVR
+69 GVLSLLLILGVR
-81 IYLRDTPELNRFWRY
+81 VYLRDTAELNRFWRY
-96 SLLLLRLS
+96 FLLLLRLS
-104 VLVGLIVIALNPQER
+104 VLAGLVAVALNPQER

-125 RPSQVAVLVD
+125 RPSQVAVLID
-135 RSLSMKFPESQPDPE
+135 RSLSMKFPENQVGPNDSAE
-150 DPAGGAAPSGDA
+150 ESGNAPSTDDS
-162 RSRSD
+162 RTRSD

-177 LLEELRRNHSVS
+177 MLEELRKNHAVS

-194 SSLNGPHVVL
+194 SALNGPHAAL

-210 AMVKGATA
+210 AIVKSAA
-218 QTEAPAGGTSDG
+218 ASAAGGEATPT
-230 EQKPDWVQIAD
+230 EETIDWNQIVE

-252 LLELIRSTSGNSL
+252 LLELIRSISGNSL
-265 SGIVVI
+265 SGIVVV

-278 GIDAGKAI
+278 GIDPGKAV
-286 EAAREL
+286 EAAKEL
-292 KARVVTVG
+292 KARLITVG

-314 IQAPSDVHVGDA
+314 VQAPSDVHVGDA

-337 LSGQNAVVELLG
+337 LAGQNAIVELLG

-355 ADAGSLGTTEIVLAD
+355 GDASKLGTKEIVLAD
-370 DGIPVRV
+370 DGLPVRV

-386 GAWEYFVRVRPD
+386 GAWEYFIRVRSD

-412 KSITVVD
+412 KSISVVD

-433 DYRFVRNM
+433 DYQFVRNM

-464 QEANKVLTSFPES
+464 QEANKILTSFPES
-477 KEALFDYDVIVGF
+477 KEELFDYDVIVGF
-490 DPDWGRLNPEQID
+490 DPDWNRLSPEQIN
-503 LVREWVFAQAGGLV
+503 LVSEWVFAQAGGLV
-517 VIAGDVYSSSV
+517 VVAGDVYSASV
-528 ASDAKLAKIREL
+528 ASDAKLEKIREL
-540 YPVVLNRFAGDGG
+540 YPVVLNRFVGDAG
-553 GSRNQ
+553 GSR
-558 TQSWPFE
+558 TVIQSWPFE
-565 FTREGREAGFLQVTE
+565 FTREGKEAGFLQITE

-617 RTQTASGLPVLLA
+617 RTQSASGLPVLLA

-646 MWRMRAID
+646 MWRMRSID

-709 LVAESILAEVFD
+709 LAADSVLAEIFD
-721 PNGRPMIPPVRM
+721 PAGRPMIPPVRL
-733 QRDTSRAGQF
+733 QRDSNRTGQF

-758 IPIPQAGDELSE
+758 VPIPQSGDQLSE

-804 LAEAA
+804 LGEAA
-809 AEVPQR
+809 AEVPKR

-835 EWLMWLLIGLL
+835 EWLMYLLIGLL
-846 SVEWLTRK
+846 SIEWLTRK

>member
-1 LRVFASWRLCVGVSL
+1 MTLFHSQSA
-16 TQLRC
+16 
-21 GNAALGNPVF
+21 
-31 SVVPNIITSTL
+31 L

-54 EYDLPETPVEWTVCL
+54 EYDLPESPVEWMVCL
-69 GALALLLIFGVR
+69 GVVSLLLILGVR
-81 IYLRDTPELNRFWRY
+81 VYLRDTAELNRFWRY
-96 SLLLLRLS
+96 FLLLLRLS
-104 VLVGLIVIALNPQER
+104 VLAGLVAVALNPQER

-125 RPSQVAVLVD
+125 RPSQVAVLID
-135 RSLSMKFPESQPDPE
+135 RSLSMKFPENQVGPNDSAE
-150 DPAGGAAPSGDA
+150 ESEGASTADN
-162 RSRSD
+162 SRTRAD
-167 AVAELLGQSG
+167 AVAELLGKSG
-177 LLEELRRNHSVS
+177 MLEELRKNHAVS

-194 SSLNGPHVVL
+194 SALNGPHAAL
-204 RSQDPR
+204 RSQDAR
-210 AMVKGATA
+210 AVVKSAATSAGGGATSLEE
-218 QTEAPAGGTSDG
+218 TV
-230 EQKPDWVQIAD
+230 DWNQIVD
-241 PIGLETRLGES
+241 PVGLETRLGES
-252 LLELIRSTSGNSL
+252 LLELIRSISGNSL

-278 GIDAGKAI
+278 GIDPDKAV
-286 EAAREL
+286 EAAKEL
-292 KARVVTVG
+292 KARLITVG

-314 IQAPSDVHVGDA
+314 VQAPSDVHVGDA

-337 LSGQNAVVELLG
+337 LAGQNAIVELLG
-349 RPEDSE
+349 RPENSE
-355 ADAGSLGTTEIVLAD
+355 GDASKLGTKEIVLAD
-370 DGIPVRV
+370 DGLPVRV

-386 GAWEYFVRVRPD
+386 GAWEYFVRVRSD
-398 QKIVELSEGDNERR
+398 QKIVELREGDNERR
-412 KSITVVD
+412 KSISVVD

-433 DYRFVRNM
+433 DYQFVRNM

-459 AGAVS
+459 AGAIS
-464 QEANKVLTSFPES
+464 QEANKILTSFPES
-477 KEALFDYDVIVGF
+477 KEELFDYDVIVGF
-490 DPDWGRLNPEQID
+490 DPDWNRLSPEQIN
-503 LVREWVFAQAGGLV
+503 LVSEWVFAQAGGLV
-517 VIAGDVYSSSV
+517 VVAGDVYSASV
-528 ASDAKLAKIREL
+528 ASDARLEKIREL
-540 YPVVLNRFAGDGG
+540 YPVVLNRFVTDSAT
-553 GSRNQ
+553 SRAVI
-558 TQSWPFE
+558 QSWPFE
-565 FTREGREAGFLQVTE
+565 FTREGREAGFLQITD

-617 RTQTASGLPVLLA
+617 RTQSASGLPVLLA

-646 MWRMRAID
+646 MWRMRSID

-701 LTDPQFDP
+701 LTDPQFNP
-709 LVAESILAEVFD
+709 LVADSVLAEIFD
-721 PNGRPMIPPVRM
+721 PDGRPMIPPVRL
-733 QRDTSRAGQF
+733 QRDSNRAGQF

-758 IPIPQAGDELSE
+758 IPIPQSGDQLSE
-770 KIDVVLP
+770 KIDVILP

-792 LIAEDTGGAYFP
+792 LIAEDTGGTYFP
-804 LAEAA
+804 LDEAA
-809 AEVPQR
+809 AEVPRR
-815 LPNRGEEFQID
+815 LPDRGEEFQID

-835 EWLMWLLIGLL
+835 EWLMYLLIGLL

>member
-1 LRVFASWRLCVGVSL
+1 V
-16 TQLRC
+16 
-21 GNAALGNPVF
+21 P
-31 SVVPNIITSTL
+31 SVVLPIANSLL
-42 LAVESTGAFRAI
+42 LAADSTGAFRAI
-54 EYDLPETPVEWTVCL
+54 EYDLPETPFEWTVCL
-69 GALALLLIFGVR
+69 GVLALMLIFGVR
-81 IYLRDTPELNRFWRY
+81 ILLRDTAELNRFWRY
-96 SLLLLRLS
+96 FLMTLRIS
-104 VLVGLIVIALNPQER
+104 ALVGLIVVALNPQER

-135 RSLSMKFPESQPDPE
+135 RSLSMKFPETQ
-150 DPAGGAAPSGDA
+150 AGPNDSESDATDNSNSDDSRTRSG
-162 RSRSD
+162 
-167 AVAELLGQSG
+167 AVAELLGDSG
-177 LLEELRRNHSVS
+177 LLDELRKNHAVS

-194 SSLNGPHVVL
+194 SALNGPHAAF

-210 AMVKGATA
+210 ATAKTALAGAASASDPSDAEA
-218 QTEAPAGGTSDG
+218 QFDW
-230 EQKPDWVQIAD
+230 EQIVD
-241 PIGLETRLGES
+241 PTGLETRLGES
-252 LLELIRSTSGNSL
+252 LLELIRSTSGTSL
-265 SGIVVI
+265 SGIIVI

-278 GIDAGKAI
+278 GIDPAKAI
-286 EAAREL
+286 EAAKEL

-300 VGSTRQPVN
+300 VGSRRQPVN
-309 IQIAS
+309 LQIAS

-337 LSGQNAVVELLG
+337 LAGKGAKVELLG

-355 ADAGSLGTTEIVLAD
+355 GDAKSLGTKDIVLSD
-370 DGIPVRV
+370 DGLPVRV

-386 GAWEYFVRVRPD
+386 GEWEYFVRVRSD
-398 QKIVELSEGDNERR
+398 QQIVELSEGDNERR
-412 KSITVVD
+412 KSISVVD
-419 RKTRVLVIAGGPMR
+419 RKTRVLMIAGGPMR
-433 DYRFVRNM
+433 DYQFVRNM

-464 QEANKVLTSFPES
+464 QEANRILTSFPES
-477 KEALFDYDVIVGF
+477 KDELFDYDVIVGF
-490 DPDWGRLNPEQID
+490 DPDWNRLTPEQLG
-503 LVREWVFAQAGGLV
+503 LVSEWVFAQAGGLV
-517 VIAGDVYSSSV
+517 VVAGDVYSSSL
-528 ASDAKLAKIREL
+528 ASDASLEKIREL
-540 YPVVLNRFAGDGG
+540 YPVVLNRFVNAN
-553 GSRNQ
+553 SSSQ
-558 TQSWPFE
+558 TVIQSWPFE
-565 FTREGREAGFLQVTE
+565 FTREGKEAGFLQITE

-617 RTQTASGLPVLLA
+617 RTQSASGLPVLLA

-646 MWRMRAID
+646 MWRMRSID

-701 LTDPQFDP
+701 LTDPQFNP
-709 LVAESILAEVFD
+709 LTAESVLAEVFD
-721 PNGRPMIPPVRM
+721 PDGRPMTPPVRM
-733 QRDTSRAGQF
+733 QRDANRAGQF

-758 IPIPQAGDELSE
+758 VPIPQSGNQLSE

-792 LIAEDTGGAYFP
+792 RIAEDTGGAYFP
-804 LAEAA
+804 LSEAA
-809 AEVPQR
+809 TEVPKR

-835 EWLMWLLIGLL
+835 EWLMYLLIGLL
-846 SVEWLTRK
+846 SIEWLTRK

>member
-1 LRVFASWRLCVGVSL
+1 MVLPFSKSL
-16 TQLRC
+16 
-21 GNAALGNPVF
+21 
-31 SVVPNIITSTL
+31 L

-54 EYDLPETPVEWTVCL
+54 EYDLPESPGEWMVCL
-69 GALALLLIFGVR
+69 GVFSLLLILGVR
-81 IYLRDTPELNRFWRY
+81 VYLRDTAELNRFWRY
-96 SLLLLRLS
+96 FLLLLRLS
-104 VLVGLIVIALNPQER
+104 VLAGLVAVALNPQER

-125 RPSQVAVLVD
+125 RPSQVAVLID
-135 RSLSMKFPESQPDPE
+135 RSLSMKFPENQVGPNDSTEESENASSTD
-150 DPAGGAAPSGDA
+150 DTRTRA
-162 RSRSD
+162 D
-167 AVAELLGQSG
+167 AVAVLLGNSG
-177 LLEELRRNHSVS
+177 MLEELRKSHAVS

-194 SSLNGPHVVL
+194 SALNGPHAAL

-210 AMVKGATA
+210 AVVKSTATSA
-218 QTEAPAGGTSDG
+218 SGDATS
-230 EQKPDWVQIAD
+230 PDETVDWNQIVD
-241 PIGLETRLGES
+241 PVGLETRLGES
-252 LLELIRSTSGNSL
+252 LLELIRSISGNSL

-278 GIDAGKAI
+278 GIDPDKAV
-286 EAAREL
+286 EAAKEL
-292 KARVVTVG
+292 KARLITVG

-314 IQAPSDVHVGDA
+314 VQAPSDVHVGDA

-337 LSGQNAVVELLG
+337 LAGQNAIVELLG
-349 RPEDSE
+349 RPENYE
-355 ADAGSLGTTEIVLAD
+355 GDAKSLGTKDIVLAD
-370 DGIPVRV
+370 DGLPVRV

-386 GAWEYFVRVRPD
+386 GAWEYFVRVRSD

-412 KSITVVD
+412 KSISVVD

-433 DYRFVRNM
+433 DYQFVRNM

-464 QEANKVLTSFPES
+464 QEANKILTSFPES
-477 KEALFDYDVIVGF
+477 KEELFDYDVIVGF
-490 DPDWGRLNPEQID
+490 DPDWNRLSPEQIN
-503 LVREWVFAQAGGLV
+503 LVSEWVFAQAGGLV
-517 VIAGDVYSSSV
+517 VVAGDVYSASV
-528 ASDAKLAKIREL
+528 ASDARLEKIREL
-540 YPVVLNRFAGDGG
+540 YPVVLNRFVGDAG
-553 GSRNQ
+553 GSR
-558 TQSWPFE
+558 TVIQSWPFE
-565 FTREGREAGFLQVTE
+565 FTREGREAGFLQITD

-617 RTQTASGLPVLLA
+617 RTQSASGLPVLLA

-646 MWRMRAID
+646 MWRMRSID

-709 LVAESILAEVFD
+709 LVADSVLAEIFD
-721 PNGRPMIPPVRM
+721 PDGRPMIPPVRL
-733 QRDTSRAGQF
+733 QRDSNRAGQF

-758 IPIPQAGDELSE
+758 IPIPQSGDQLSE
-770 KIDVVLP
+770 KIDVILP

-804 LAEAA
+804 LDEAA
-809 AEVPQR
+809 AEVPKR

-835 EWLMWLLIGLL
+835 EWLMYLLIGLL

>member
-1 LRVFASWRLCVGVSL
+1 M
-16 TQLRC
+16 
-21 GNAALGNPVF
+21 P
-31 SVVPNIITSTL
+31 SVVLPIANSLL
-42 LAVESTGAFRAI
+42 LAADSTGAFRAI
-54 EYDLPETPVEWTVCL
+54 EYDLPETPFEWTVCPGL
-69 GALALLLIFGVR
+69 LALMLIFGVR
-81 IYLRDTPELNRFWRY
+81 ILLRDTAELNRFWRY
-96 SLLLLRLS
+96 FLMTLRIS
-104 VLVGLIVIALNPQER
+104 ALVGLIVVALNPQER

-135 RSLSMKFPESQPDPE
+135 RSLSMKFPETQ
-150 DPAGGAAPSGDA
+150 AGPNDSESDATDNSNSDDSRTRSG
-162 RSRSD
+162 
-167 AVAELLGQSG
+167 AVAELLGDSG
-177 LLEELRRNHSVS
+177 LLDELRKNHAVS

-194 SSLNGPHVVL
+194 SALNGPHAAF

-210 AMVKGATA
+210 ATAKTALAGAASASDPSDAEA
-218 QTEAPAGGTSDG
+218 QFDW
-230 EQKPDWVQIAD
+230 EQIVD
-241 PIGLETRLGES
+241 PTGLETRLGES
-252 LLELIRSTSGNSL
+252 LLELIRSTSGTSL
-265 SGIVVI
+265 SGIIVI

-278 GIDAGKAI
+278 GIDPAKAI
-286 EAAREL
+286 EAAKEL

-300 VGSTRQPVN
+300 VGSRRQPVN
-309 IQIAS
+309 LQIAS

-337 LSGQNAVVELLG
+337 LAGKGAKVELLG

-355 ADAGSLGTTEIVLAD
+355 GDAKSLGTKDIVLSD
-370 DGIPVRV
+370 DGLPVRV

-386 GAWEYFVRVRPD
+386 GEWEYFVRVRSD
-398 QKIVELSEGDNERR
+398 QQIVELSEGDNERR
-412 KSITVVD
+412 KSISVVD
-419 RKTRVLVIAGGPMR
+419 RKTRVLMIAGGPMR
-433 DYRFVRNM
+433 DYQFVRNM

-464 QEANKVLTSFPES
+464 QEANRILTSFPES
-477 KEALFDYDVIVGF
+477 KDELFDYDVIVGF
-490 DPDWGRLNPEQID
+490 DPDWNRLTPEQLG
-503 LVREWVFAQAGGLV
+503 LVSEWVFAQAGGLV
-517 VIAGDVYSSSV
+517 VVAGDVYSSSL
-528 ASDAKLAKIREL
+528 ASDASLEKIREL
-540 YPVVLNRFAGDGG
+540 YPVVLNRFVNAN
-553 GSRNQ
+553 SSSQ
-558 TQSWPFE
+558 TVIQSWPFE
-565 FTREGREAGFLQVTE
+565 FTREGKEAGFLQITE

-617 RTQTASGLPVLLA
+617 RTQSASGLPVLLA

-646 MWRMRAID
+646 MWRMRSID

-701 LTDPQFDP
+701 LTDPQFNP
-709 LVAESILAEVFD
+709 LTAESVLAEVFD
-721 PNGRPMIPPVRM
+721 PDGRPMTPPVRM
-733 QRDTSRAGQF
+733 QRDANRAGQF

-758 IPIPQAGDELSE
+758 VPIPQSGNQLSE

-792 LIAEDTGGAYFP
+792 RIAEDTGGAYFP
-804 LAEAA
+804 LSEAA
-809 AEVPQR
+809 TEVPKR

-835 EWLMWLLIGLL
+835 EWLMYLLIGLL
-846 SVEWLTRK
+846 SIEWLTRK

>member
-1 LRVFASWRLCVGVSL
+1 MALFISQFA
-16 TQLRC
+16 
-21 GNAALGNPVF
+21 
-31 SVVPNIITSTL
+31 L

-54 EYDLPETPVEWTVCL
+54 EYDLPETPIEWMVCL
-69 GALALLLIFGVR
+69 GVLSLLLILGVR
-81 IYLRDTPELNRFWRY
+81 VYLRDTAELNRFWRY
-96 SLLLLRLS
+96 FLLLLRLS
-104 VLVGLIVIALNPQER
+104 VLGSLVVVALNPQER

-125 RPSQVAVLVD
+125 RPSQVAVLID
-135 RSLSMKFPESQPDPE
+135 RSLSMKFPENQVGPE
-150 DPAGGAAPSGDA
+150 ESSKDVQNIPPGDS
-162 RSRSD
+162 SRTRAE

-177 LLEELRRNHSVS
+177 LLDELRKNHAVS

-194 SSLNGPHVVL
+194 SALNGPHVAL

-210 AMVKGATA
+210 AAVKSAMA
-218 QTEAPAGGTSDG
+218 QTTADQAGDPEESI
-230 EQKPDWVQIAD
+230 DWNQIVD
-241 PIGLETRLGES
+241 PTGLETRLGES
-252 LLELIRSTSGNSL
+252 LLELIRSTGGNSL
-265 SGIVVI
+265 SGIVVV

-278 GIDAGKAI
+278 GIDPGKAA
-286 EAAREL
+286 EAAKES
-292 KARVVTVG
+292 KARLITVG

-326 FEISAFVQAQG
+326 FEISAFIQAQG
-337 LSGQNAVVELLG
+337 LAGQNATVELLG

-355 ADAGSLGTTEIVLAD
+355 GDAGTLGTKEIVLAD
-370 DGIPVRV
+370 DGLPVRV

-386 GAWEYFVRVRPD
+386 GAWEYFIRVRPD

-412 KSITVVD
+412 KSISVVD

-433 DYRFVRNM
+433 DYQFVRNM

-464 QEANKVLTSFPES
+464 QEANKIRTSFPES
-477 KEALFDYDVIVGF
+477 KEELFDYDVIVGF
-490 DPDWGRLNPEQID
+490 DPDWNRLSLEQID
-503 LVREWVFAQAGGLV
+503 LVSEWVFAQAGGLV
-517 VIAGDVYSSSV
+517 VVAGDVYSASV
-528 ASDAKLAKIREL
+528 ASDAKLEKIREL
-540 YPVVLNRFAGDGG
+540 YPVVLNRFVTDGG
-553 GSRNQ
+553 SSR
-558 TQSWPFE
+558 TVIQSWPFE
-565 FTREGREAGFLQVTE
+565 FTREGREAGFLQITE

-617 RTQTASGLPVLLA
+617 RTQSASGLPVLLA

-635 AGRVIYLGSPE
+635 AGRIIYLGSPE
-646 MWRMRAID
+646 MWRMRTID

-709 LVAESILAEVFD
+709 LVADSVGAEIFD
-721 PNGRPMIPPVRM
+721 PDGRPMIPPVRL
-733 QRDTSRAGQF
+733 QRDSNRAGQF

-758 IPIPQAGDELSE
+758 IPIPQAGNQLSE

-792 LIAEDTGGAYFP
+792 VIAEDTGGAYFP
-804 LAEAA
+804 LSEAA
-809 AEVPQR
+809 AEVAQR

-835 EWLMWLLIGLL
+835 EWLMYLLISLL
-846 SVEWLTRK
+846 SIEWLTRK

>member
-1 LRVFASWRLCVGVSL
+1 M
-16 TQLRC
+16 
-21 GNAALGNPVF
+21 ALLLSQF
-31 SVVPNIITSTL
+31 TL

-54 EYDLPETPVEWTVCL
+54 EYDLPETPVEWMVCL
-69 GALALLLIFGVR
+69 GALSLLLILGVR
-81 IYLRDTPELNRFWRY
+81 VYLRDTAELNRFWRY
-96 SLLLLRLS
+96 FLLLLRLS
-104 VLVGLIVIALNPQER
+104 VLAGLVAVALNPQER

-135 RSLSMKFPESQPDPE
+135 RSLSMKFPEKQVGPNDSAE
-150 DPAGGAAPSGDA
+150 ESGSASSTDDA
-162 RSRSD
+162 RSRAD

-177 LLEELRRNHSVS
+177 MLEELRKNHAVS

-194 SSLNGPHVVL
+194 SALNGPHAAL

-210 AMVKGATA
+210 AILKSATA
-218 QTEAPAGGTSDG
+218 PSTDG
-230 EQKPDWVQIAD
+230 EATSAEETIDWDQIVE

-252 LLELIRSTSGNSL
+252 LLELIRSISGNSL
-265 SGIVVI
+265 SGIVVV

-278 GIDAGKAI
+278 GIDPGKAV
-286 EAAREL
+286 EAAKEL
-292 KARVVTVG
+292 KARLITVG

-314 IQAPSDVHVGDA
+314 VQAPSDVHVGDA
-326 FEISAFVQAQG
+326 FEIAAFVQAQG
-337 LSGQNAVVELLG
+337 LAGQNAIVELLG
-349 RPEDSE
+349 RPEESE
-355 ADAGSLGTTEIVLAD
+355 ADASKLGTKEIVLAD
-370 DGIPVRV
+370 DGLPVRV

-386 GAWEYFVRVRPD
+386 GTWEYFIRVRSD
-398 QKIVELSEGDNERR
+398 QKIIELSEGDNERR
-412 KSITVVD
+412 KSISVVD

-433 DYRFVRNM
+433 DYQFVRNM

-464 QEANKVLTSFPES
+464 QEANKILTSFPAS
-477 KEALFDYDVIVGF
+477 KEELFDYDVIVGF
-490 DPDWGRLNPEQID
+490 DPDWNRLSPEQIN
-503 LVREWVFAQAGGLV
+503 LVSEWVFAQAGGLV
-517 VIAGDVYSSSV
+517 VVAGDVYSSSV
-528 ASDAKLAKIREL
+528 ASDAKLEKIREL
-540 YPVVLNRFAGDGG
+540 YPIVLNRFVSDSG
-553 GSRNQ
+553 GSR
-558 TQSWPFE
+558 TVIQSWPFE
-565 FTREGREAGFLQVTE
+565 FTREGREAGFLQITD

-617 RTQTASGLPVLLA
+617 RTQSASGLPVLLA

-646 MWRMRAID
+646 MWRMRSID

-709 LVAESILAEVFD
+709 LMAESVLAEIFD
-721 PNGRPMIPPVRM
+721 PNGRPMIPPVRL
-733 QRDTSRAGQF
+733 QRESNRDGQF

-758 IPIPQAGDELSE
+758 VPIPQSGDQLSE

-804 LAEAA
+804 LSESA
-809 AEVPQR
+809 AEVPKR

-835 EWLMWLLIGLL
+835 EWLMYLLIGLL